1 LLWRASA
8 LPSNPTSPR
17 ARGEVAQAATGSRAL
32 AADNFNFT
40 GRVHHFLTMRPNPA
54 AAGFQ
59 RPMFT
64 QCA

>member
-1 LLWRASA
+1 
-8 LPSNPTSPR
+8 
-17 ARGEVAQAATGSRAL
+17 VAQAATGSRAL